1 MGASGGAAFITL
13 IRFMEYKI
21 IASDNFKPVNWSG
34 GTTTELFIFPLK
46 AGYHQRN
53 FQFRLSKSTVETDK
67 SDFTSLPGVSRKLMV
82 LSGKI
87 TLCHEGHH
95 SRQLNKFEVDEFEG
109 DCKTSSVGKCTD
121 FNLMTAGKTTGDLQ
135 ALVIK
140 KKQFI
145 NYEIK
150 KNCEWLFIYIYSGIV
165 SIDIN
170 NEMTTVSKND
180 LLVLNKLTIK
190 NLEINGI
197 EYSELVFS
205 VIS

>member
-109 DCKTSSVGKCTD
+109 DWKTSSVGKCTD

-150 KNCEWLFIYIYSGIV
+150 KTVSGFLFIYIP
-165 SIDIN
+165 
-170 NEMTTVSKND
+170 E
-180 LLVLNKLTIK
+180 
-190 NLEINGI
+190 
-197 EYSELVFS
+197 
-205 VIS
+205 

>member
-1 MGASGGAAFITL
+1 
-13 IRFMEYKI
+13 MEYKI

-34 GTTTELFIFPLK
+34 GTTTELFIFPLT
-46 AGYHQRN
+46 ADYRLRN

-87 TLCHEGHH
+87 TLCHEEHH

-109 DCKTSSVGKCTD
+109 DWKTSSIGKCSD
-121 FNLMTAGKTTGDLQ
+121 FNLMTVGQTTGDLQ
-135 ALVIK
+135 AHVIK
-140 KKQFI
+140 EKQFMD
-145 NYEIK
+145 YEIK
-150 KNCEWLFIYIYSGIV
+150 KNCEWLFIYVHSGKV

-170 NEMTTVSKND
+170 NEITIISKND
-180 LLVLNKLTIK
+180 LLVLNNLTIK